1 MPTLTADGG
10 ASRVTAAAPQCP
22 DAPYISILYSQFSHP
37 YQKKQKKQ
45 KIIDNTSGLCYINSV
60 PVRYTPPAGRR
71 EKTKG
76 FFMRIVEKTKL
87 YAADEKLMVKLD
99 HDGWDHY
106 DGRNWQWYSLLG
118 VEVSGTPIYK
128 LDASNSGDCYGD
140 YSTQYFT
147 AKGLKY
153 WADFHCKNI
162 AVYC

>member
-1 MPTLTADGG
+1 
-10 ASRVTAAAPQCP
+10 
-22 DAPYISILYSQFSHP
+22 
-37 YQKKQKKQ
+37 
-45 KIIDNTSGLCYINSV
+45 
-60 PVRYTPPAGRR
+60 
-71 EKTKG
+71 
-76 FFMRIVEKTKL
+76 MRIVEKTKL

-153 WADFHCKNI
+153 WAGFHCKNI
-162 AVYC
+162 TDLLGDISEDKYEIYKNLYDAII